1 MIKQEEENELFSI
14 YFKIMKMN
22 NYKESFM
29 NNLHNF
35 FEIFNIS
42 RLRLQWLLLEL
53 EFPQDTPRKTLN
65 A

>member
-22 NYKESFM
+22 NFKESFM

-35 FEIFNIS
+35 FEIFNVS

-53 EFPQDTPRKTLN
+53 ELPQDTPHKTLN